1 MCKTLVIGYSPS
13 TKKMATLIAR
23 SANEITSKGFEAASF
38 SISNNGKAIILAYVA
53 DDTKAR

>member
-1 MCKTLVIGYSPS
+1 MYKTFVIGYSPS

-38 SISNNGKAIILAYVA
+38 SISNNGKAIIPANVV
-53 DDTKAR
+53 DGIKAR